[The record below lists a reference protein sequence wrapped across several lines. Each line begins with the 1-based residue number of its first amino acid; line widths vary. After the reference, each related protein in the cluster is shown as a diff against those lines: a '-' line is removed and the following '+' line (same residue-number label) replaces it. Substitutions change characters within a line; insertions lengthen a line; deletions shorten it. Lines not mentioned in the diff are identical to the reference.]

1 MHVPLGI
8 YDAIAIARFQL
19 GCNVARTLVNLDAVL
34 VVDEAHD
41 VIARDSVATGWE
53 DKLVDVL
60 FGQNEWFLL
69 VEVLAHHEEFLRF
82 YDSRS
87 LFLALVLAQEWDEV
101 SPASCTLLWLLV
113 LALQFIEVFIA
124 QDEAMLSDTLEEG
137 FVLLDIVIL
146 AEFIYYGVGH
156 FHIVLLEPFGED
168 GLTLLLNFSG
178 VAAQYR
184 HNLAFRLGGAY
195 EADPVGL
202 HMLALGCKNLH
213 LVATVK
219 LVAQWYQLVVYL
231 GSDAVAAQE
240 GVYLEG
246 EVERRR
252 VGRHRLDFSL
262 RGEHEDF

>member
-1 MHVPLGI
+1 M
-8 YDAIAIARFQL
+8 
-19 GCNVARTLVNLDAVL
+19 NLDAVL